1 MDSLNI
7 VGEFNFLSYY
17 DISKMSCNVGMINVL
32 KYCDAKNQANAQNK
46 TKIRVTSTNDS
57 SISKASNYGQ
67 YVKTSRSYNTPVK
80 AFFGYDPSGN
90 QLTKNQTLA
99 QAYGLGVRFI

>member
-1 MDSLNI
+1 
-7 VGEFNFLSYY
+7 
-17 DISKMSCNVGMINVL
+17 MSCKVGMIDIL
-32 KYCDAKNQANAQNK
+32 KYCDAKNQANAEKK
-46 TKIRVTSTNDS
+46 TRIRVSSTNDS

-80 AFFGYDPSGN
+80 KFFGYDASGG
-90 QLTKNQTLA
+90 QITKNQTLA